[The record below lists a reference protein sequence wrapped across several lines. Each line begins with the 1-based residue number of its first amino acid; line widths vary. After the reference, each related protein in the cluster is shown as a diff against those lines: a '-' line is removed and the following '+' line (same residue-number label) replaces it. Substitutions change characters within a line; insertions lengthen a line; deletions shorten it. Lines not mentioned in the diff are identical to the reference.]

1 MKHVRIVPL
10 VALVVALAT
19 APAAFAA
26 ASMDG
31 MAMKPSSPSSPAAAA
46 AGLRQAPRPVAA
58 EIRKIDLQS
67 GKVTLKHGPIE
78 NLGMP
83 AMTMAFPA
91 RDRAALKDFKEG
103 DAVAVVFDKV
113 DGRPTVVDMQR
124 K

>member
-1 MKHVRIVPL
+1 MKHFKILPL
-10 VALVVALAT
+10 VLAFST
-19 APAAFAA
+19 APAVFAA
-26 ASMDG
+26 APMDG
-31 MAMKPSSPSSPAAAA
+31 MAMKPSAPAAAS
-46 AGLRQAPRPVAA
+46 AGPAQPPHPVPA

-91 RDRAALKDFKEG
+91 KDRASLKDFKEG
-103 DAVAVVFDKV
+103 DSVSATFDKI